1 MTMRFDFILT
11 MKNWRSGAVCL
22 LTVLAFAG
30 CSGGGGLFGGPK
42 HDQPPPTV
50 DPNVYPANY
59 RKEIAVMLSRLL
71 TDRADFRGALI
82 AQPELKPVAESSTPH
97 YVVCV
102 QLSLHRQPRTKVAIF
117 LGGDPT
123 QFIDATPEQCTGVA
137 YQSFTELELETPQ
150 K

>member
-1 MTMRFDFILT
+1 MSTVRPVI
-11 MKNWRSGAVCL
+11 AVL
-22 LTVLAFAG
+22 LAALALAG
-30 CSGGGGLFGGPK
+30 CGGSLFGGPK
-42 HDQPPPTV
+42 HDQPPPAV

-123 QFIDATPEQCTGVA
+123 QFIDATPEQCAGVA

>member
-1 MTMRFDFILT
+1 
-11 MKNWRSGAVCL
+11 MKAKSWRAGLICL
-22 LTVLAFAG
+22 LAALALAG
-30 CSGGGGLFGGPK
+30 CSGGSMFGGPK
-42 HDQPPPTV
+42 HDQPPGPV
-50 DPNVYPANY
+50 DLNAYPSNY
-59 RKEIAVMLSRLL
+59 RKQIATLMATLL
-71 TDRADFRGALI
+71 KEHADFHGALI

-102 QLSLHRQPRTKVAIF
+102 QLNGHNRQRTKAVIF

-123 QFIDATPEQCTGVA
+123 QFVDATPEQCTGVA

>member
-1 MTMRFDFILT
+1 MRPGI
-11 MKNWRSGAVCL
+11 VL
-22 LTVLAFAG
+22 LLVALALAG
-30 CSGGGGLFGGPK
+30 CSGGGMFGGPK
-42 HDQPPPTV
+42 SNQPPAVV
-50 DPNVYPANY
+50 DPNAYPANY
-59 RKEIAVMLSRLL
+59 RKQIATMLATLL
-71 TDRADFRGALI
+71 TERADFHGALI
-82 AQPELKPVAESSTPH
+82 AQPELKPVPGSSTPH

-102 QLSLHRQPRTKVAIF
+102 QLNGHNRQRTKVTIF

>member
-1 MTMRFDFILT
+1 
-11 MKNWRSGAVCL
+11 MKAKSWRTGLICL
-22 LTVLAFAG
+22 LAALALAG
-30 CSGGGGLFGGPK
+30 CSGGSMFGGPK
-42 HDQPPPTV
+42 RNQPAPAV
-50 DPNVYPANY
+50 DLNAYPSNY
-59 RKEIAVMLSRLL
+59 RKQVATMLSTLL
-71 TDRADFRGALI
+71 TERADFHGTLI

-102 QLSLHRQPRTKVAIF
+102 QFNGHNRQRTKAVVF

-137 YQSFTELELETPQ
+137 YQSFTELELETPE

>member
-1 MTMRFDFILT
+1 
-11 MKNWRSGAVCL
+11 MKAKSWCAGLFCL
-22 LTVLAFAG
+22 LAALALAG
-30 CSGGGGLFGGPK
+30 CSGGGMFGGPK
-42 HDQPPPTV
+42 RDQPPAAV
-50 DPNVYPANY
+50 DLNGYPSNY
-59 RKEIAVMLSRLL
+59 RKQIATLLSTLL
-71 TDRADFRGALI
+71 TERADFHGALI

-102 QLSLHRQPRTKVAIF
+102 QLNGHNRQRTKVAVF

-137 YQSFTELELETPQ
+137 YQSFTELELESPQ

>member
-1 MTMRFDFILT
+1 MRTATAAF
-11 MKNWRSGAVCL
+11 
-22 LTVLAFAG
+22 LAALALAG
-30 CSGGGGLFGGPK
+30 CSGGSMFGGPK
-42 HDQPPPTV
+42 KDVPPAVV
-50 DPNVYPANY
+50 DPNLYPSNY
-59 RKEIAVMLSRLL
+59 RKQIAAMLAMILK
-71 TDRADFRGALI
+71 DRADFRGALI

-102 QLSLHRQPRTKVAIF
+102 QLNVHSLPRTKVAIF

-123 QFIDATPEQCTGVA
+123 QFIDAAPEQCAGVA